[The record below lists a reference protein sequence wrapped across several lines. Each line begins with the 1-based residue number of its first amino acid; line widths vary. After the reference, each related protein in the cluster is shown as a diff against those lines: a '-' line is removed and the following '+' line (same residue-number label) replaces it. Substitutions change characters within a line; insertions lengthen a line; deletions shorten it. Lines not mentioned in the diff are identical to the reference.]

1 MQGDGCGKGGMDLTS
16 HACLPCCCSISAS
29 KFGNRCDPCL
39 QPTRSTPPKSRDP
52 PRSFVRASCSAR
64 RHATTILAPHST
76 VTIRPNDLSSHVL
89 GPTFV
94 TDHRPRHKH
103 AGHSQL
109 GLVFASRATLCSATG
124 QRRSILS
131 TNWPIRPEYHSSR
144 LVPAAGSGRPPASV
158 GPGWLHQLDEGQFIR
173 RAFHIA
179 VLRWFTTEQLNG
191 CSRSKDR
198 CSLIARLPTSM

>member
-1 MQGDGCGKGGMDLTS
+1 MRKGMDGS
-16 HACLPCCCSISAS
+16 HFPCLPCCCSISAS

-94 TDHRPRHKH
+94 THHHPRHKH

-124 QRRSILS
+124 QRRSILP
-131 TNWPIRPEYHSSR
+131 TNWPIRPEYHSSS
-144 LVPAAGSGRPPASV
+144 LVLAAGSGRPPASV
-158 GPGWLHQLDEGQFIR
+158 GPGWLDQPANLT
-173 RAFHIA
+173 RASSSGVRFTS
-179 VLRWFTTEQLNG
+179 LRCVGSQPSN
-191 CSRSKDR
+191 
-198 CSLIARLPTSM
+198 